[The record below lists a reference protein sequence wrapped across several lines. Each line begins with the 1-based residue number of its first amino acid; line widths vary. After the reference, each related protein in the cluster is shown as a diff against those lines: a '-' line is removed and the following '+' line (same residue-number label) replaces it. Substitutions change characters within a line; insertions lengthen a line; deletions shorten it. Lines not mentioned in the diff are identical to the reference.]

1 MTIKI
6 KLLIYLKPFPPFY
19 GYTYSINQLV
29 MRSIWK
35 GSLGFGLVSIPVKLY
50 SAVQTSSLD
59 LDMLDSR
66 DHSRI
71 RYQRVNE
78 HTHKEVPYDKIVKGY
93 KINDDY
99 VIVEDQD
106 FEDAAPE
113 KSKVIEIESFVNIDD
128 VNPMFY
134 ETSYYAEPE
143 TKNNKAYAL
152 LIQALKK
159 SKKAGLA
166 RFVLRSTESLCI
178 VHPVDNVL
186 VVTRIRFGQQIRST
200 EDLKVAGD
208 VTVSKKELDMG
219 LALINQYAEKFDVS
233 KFKDEY
239 TDDLLKII
247 HAKAKGKRATVK
259 KLTPKK
265 TTGDDLY
272 DQLMQSL
279 SSKKGA

>member
-1 MTIKI
+1 
-6 KLLIYLKPFPPFY
+6 
-19 GYTYSINQLV
+19 

-35 GSLGFGLVSIPVKLY
+35 GSIGFGLVSIPVKLY

-59 LDMLDSR
+59 FDMLDSR
-66 DHSRI
+66 DHARI

-93 KINDDY
+93 KLNDDY
-99 VIVEDQD
+99 VIMDDHD

-113 KSKVIEIESFVNIDD
+113 KSKVVEIESFVDIAD

-134 ETSYYAEPE
+134 ETSYYTEPD

-152 LIQALKK
+152 LLKALQQ

-178 VHPVDNVL
+178 VHPVNNVL
-186 VVTRIRFGQQIRST
+186 VITRIRFGQQIRST
-200 EDLKVAGD
+200 EDLNIADDVA
-208 VTVSKKELDMG
+208 VSKKELDVG
-219 LALINQYAEKFDVS
+219 LALINQYAEDFDVS

-239 TDDLLKII
+239 TGELLNII
-247 HAKAKGKRATVK
+247 KAKSKGKRATVK
-259 KLTPKK
+259 KLKPQK
-265 TTGDDLY
+265 TTSDDLY
-272 DQLMQSL
+272 EQLMSSL
-279 SSKKGA
+279 KTKKGA

>member
-1 MTIKI
+1 
-6 KLLIYLKPFPPFY
+6 
-19 GYTYSINQLV
+19 

-50 SAVQTSSLD
+50 SAIETGKLD
-59 LDMLDSR
+59 FDMLDSR

-93 KINDDY
+93 KLNDEY
-99 VIVEDQD
+99 VVLDARD

-113 KSKVIEIESFVNIDD
+113 KSKVIEIESFVDIADI
-128 VNPMFY
+128 NPMFY
-134 ETSYYAEPE
+134 ETSYYTEPD

-152 LIQALKK
+152 LTEALVK

-166 RFVLRSTESLCI
+166 RFVLRNTESLCI
-178 VHPVDNVL
+178 VHPVENVL
-186 VVTRIRFGQQIRST
+186 VVTRIRFEQEIRSM
-200 EDLKVAGD
+200 EDLKVD
-208 VTVSKKELDMG
+208 DKVTVSKKELDMG
-219 LALINQYAEKFDVS
+219 LALINQYAAKFDVS

-239 TDDLLKII
+239 DDELLKII

-259 KLTPKK
+259 KLKPQKA
-265 TTGDDLY
+265 TGDDLY

-279 SSKKGA
+279 SAKKGA

>member
-1 MTIKI
+1 
-6 KLLIYLKPFPPFY
+6 
-19 GYTYSINQLV
+19 

-59 LDMLDSR
+59 FDMLDSR
-66 DHSRI
+66 DHERI

-93 KINDDY
+93 KLNDDY
-99 VIVEDQD
+99 VIVDEND

-113 KSKVIEIESFVNIDD
+113 KTKVITIESFVNIAD

-134 ETSYYAEPE
+134 ETSYYTEPD

-152 LIQALKK
+152 LLQALQQ

-166 RFVLRSTESLCI
+166 RFVLRNTESLCI
-178 VHPVDNVL
+178 VHPVDKVL
-186 VVTRIRFGQQIRST
+186 VVTRIRFGQQIRDT
-200 EDLKVAGD
+200 DDLNIAGD
-208 VTVSKKELDMG
+208 VTISKKELDMG
-219 LALINQYAEKFDVS
+219 LALIDQYAESFDVS

-239 TDDLLKII
+239 NNELLNII
-247 HAKAKGKRATVK
+247 KAKAKGKHATIK
-259 KLTPKK
+259 KLKPQKATSN
-265 TTGDDLY
+265 DLY
-272 DQLMQSL
+272 DQLMESL
-279 SSKKGA
+279 KTKKGA

>member
-1 MTIKI
+1 
-6 KLLIYLKPFPPFY
+6 
-19 GYTYSINQLV
+19 

-35 GSLGFGLVSIPVKLY
+35 GSIGFGLVSIPVKLY

-59 LDMLDSR
+59 FDMLDGR
-66 DHSRI
+66 DHARI

-93 KINDDY
+93 KLNDDY

-113 KSKVIEIESFVNIDD
+113 KSKVIEIENFVNIIE

-134 ETSYYAEPE
+134 ETSYYTEPD

-152 LIQALKK
+152 LLKALQQ

-178 VHPVDNVL
+178 VHPVKNVL
-186 VVTRIRFGQQIRST
+186 VVTRIRFGQEIRDT
-200 EDLKVAGD
+200 EELNIADD
-208 VTVSKKELDMG
+208 VTVSKKELDVG
-219 LALINQYAEKFDVS
+219 LALIEQYASKFDVS

-239 TDDLLKII
+239 NDELLRII
-247 HAKAKGKRATVK
+247 KAKSKGKRATVK
-259 KLTPKK
+259 KLKPHK
-265 TTGDDLY
+265 TSSDELY
-272 DQLMQSL
+272 DQLMSSL
-279 SSKKGA
+279 KARKGA

>member
-1 MTIKI
+1 
-6 KLLIYLKPFPPFY
+6 
-19 GYTYSINQLV
+19 

-50 SAVQTSSLD
+50 SAVETSKID

-71 RYQRVNE
+71 RFQRVNE
-78 HTHKEVPYDKIVKGY
+78 HTQKEVPYDKIVKGY

-99 VIVEDQD
+99 VIVDEND
-106 FEDAAPE
+106 FAEAAPE
-113 KSKVIEIESFVNIDD
+113 KSKVIEIESFVDIED

-134 ETSYYAEPE
+134 ETSYYTEPD

-186 VVTRIRFGQQIRST
+186 VVTRIRFGQEIRST
-200 EDLKVAGD
+200 EDLKVADD

-239 TDDLLKII
+239 NDELLKII
-247 HAKAKGKRATVK
+247 QAKAKGKHATVK
-259 KLTPKK
+259 KLKPKK
-265 TTGDDLY
+265 ATGDDLY
-272 DQLMQSL
+272 EQLMQSL
-279 SSKKGA
+279 TAKKGA

>member
-1 MTIKI
+1 
-6 KLLIYLKPFPPFY
+6 
-19 GYTYSINQLV
+19 

-50 SAVQTSSLD
+50 SAVQTSSID
-59 LDMLDSR
+59 FDMLDSR
-66 DHSRI
+66 DHARI

-93 KINDDY
+93 KLNDDY
-99 VIVEDQD
+99 VIMDEQD

-113 KSKVIEIESFVNIDD
+113 KSKVIEIESFADIGD

-134 ETSYYAEPE
+134 ETSYYTEPE

-152 LIQALKK
+152 LIKALQQ

-178 VHPVDNVL
+178 VHPVENVL
-186 VVTRIRFGQQIRST
+186 VVTRIRFSQEIRDT
-200 EDLKVAGD
+200 GDLNIADD
-208 VTVSKKELDMG
+208 VNVSKKELDMG
-219 LALINQYAEKFDVS
+219 LALINQYAEHFDVS

-239 TDDLLKII
+239 NDELLKII
-247 HAKAKGKRATVK
+247 QAKSKGKRATVK
-259 KLTPKK
+259 KLKPQKA
-265 TTGDDLY
+265 TGDDLY

-279 SSKKGA
+279 SAKKGA

>member
-1 MTIKI
+1 
-6 KLLIYLKPFPPFY
+6 
-19 GYTYSINQLV
+19 

-35 GSLGFGLVSIPVKLY
+35 GSLGFGLVSIPVKLF

-113 KSKVIEIESFVNIDD
+113 KSKVIEIESFVDIDE

-134 ETSYYAEPE
+134 ETSYYTEPD

-152 LIQALKK
+152 LVEALKK

-178 VHPVDNVL
+178 VYPVDNVL

-200 EDLKVAGD
+200 EDLKLAD
-208 VTVSKKELDMG
+208 NVTVNKKELDMG

-233 KFKDEY
+233 KYKDEY
-239 TDDLLKII
+239 HDELLKII

-265 TTGDDLY
+265 TKGDDLY

-279 SSKKGA
+279 SAKKGA